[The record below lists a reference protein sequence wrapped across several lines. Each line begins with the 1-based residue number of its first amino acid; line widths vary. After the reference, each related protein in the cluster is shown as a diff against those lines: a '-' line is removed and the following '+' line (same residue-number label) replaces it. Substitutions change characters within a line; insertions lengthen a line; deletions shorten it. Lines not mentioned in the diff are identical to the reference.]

1 MKQLILASSSSRRS
15 ELLTAAGLAFEV
27 VRPDIDE
34 TPNPGEAADRYVMR
48 LSAEKA
54 RAVAQQVSGDT
65 LILAA
70 DTTVADGSDIL
81 GKPDDPG
88 DAAATLRRLRGRVHF
103 VYSGV
108 SLLDA
113 SIGSVQTFLSTTEVT
128 MRDYT
133 DNEIAAYV
141 ASGNP
146 MGKAGS
152 YAIQNREFHPVA
164 RIQGC
169 YTNVVGLPMC
179 RVFEALG
186 AYGVAYP
193 LTCSP
198 QRLPCQFDVNP

>member
-1 MKQLILASSSSRRS
+1 
-15 ELLTAAGLAFEV
+15 
-27 VRPDIDE
+27 
-34 TPNPGEAADRYVMR
+34 MR

-54 RAVAQQVSGDT
+54 RAVVQQFPGDV

-81 GKPDDPG
+81 GKPE
-88 DAAATLRRLRGRVHF
+88 DAADATAVLRRLRGRVHF

-108 SLLDA
+108 SLLDGA
-113 SIGSVQTFLSTTEVT
+113 TGSAQTCLSTTEVT

-133 DNEIAAYV
+133 DGEIAAYV

-164 RIQGC
+164 RITGC

-179 RVFEALG
+179 RVFEALQV
-186 AYGVAYP
+186 YGVAYP
-193 LTCSP
+193 LACSP
-198 QRLPCQFDVNP
+198 QRLPCQFAVKS